1 MANIVVLED
10 DAATRLLIAGVLKKA
25 GHQVSAIDNGAE
37 GLLII
42 LAEQPDLVI
51 SDVQMPKMTGF
62 EVLQHLRLTP
72 EVADTPVI
80 LLTSLSARSDMRTG
94 MRQGADDYITKPFD
108 PNELLESVNAQLQ
121 RVQLRQSTLDERA
134 TVLAQSK
141 ITALKDSYELKLKQA
156 ALQAA
161 ALALGQAA
169 VPTTMAGKVPG
180 SSPSTSEATP
190 DPFELA
196 SRHVPK
202 AWVMHVTVHNSAQFM
217 AKLPARDW
225 RLLLRSLYSPSGD
238 ASALKTASFV
248 DFSGSDLLLVFADQ
262 TGQTIAAP
270 QRAARALAD
279 MVEASGR
286 CKRWAASHFAGTDLP
301 ALRVLLSLH
310 AGPVDMATVPLDS
323 GGQREMAFGPT
334 IDQTLALRSS
344 NPSLVWLA
352 AASDEA
358 LAGADKLFRTG
369 ASARIT
375 ANGKDLRV
383 HALMGLGTA
392 TSALPCQSGP
402 VQGEAAGWI

>member
-25 GHQVSAIDNGAE
+25 GHQVSTVDNGAE

-62 EVLQHLRLTP
+62 EVLQHMRLTP

-94 MRQGADDYITKPFD
+94 MREGADDYITKPFD
-108 PNELLESVNAQLQ
+108 PTELLESVSAQLQ

-134 TVLAQSK
+134 NALAQSK
-141 ITALKDSYELKLKQA
+141 ITALKDSYEAKLKQA
-156 ALQAA
+156 AAQASVQTA
-161 ALALGQAA
+161 A
-169 VPTTMAGKVPG
+169 AGKVP
-180 SSPSTSEATP
+180 STSGSAH
-190 DPFELA
+190 DLSELA

-225 RLLLRSLYSPSGD
+225 RLLLRSLYSPSGA

-248 DFSGSDLLLVFADQ
+248 DLSGSDLLLVFADQ
-262 TGQTIAAP
+262 PGQTIAAP
-270 QRAARALAD
+270 QRAACALAD

-323 GGQREMAFGPT
+323 GGQREMAFGST

-344 NPSLVWLA
+344 NSSLVWLA

-358 LAGADKLFRTG
+358 LAGAGNLFRTG
-369 ASARIT
+369 ASTRIT
-375 ANGKDLRV
+375 ASGKDLRI
-383 HALMGLGTA
+383 HALMGLGA
-392 TSALPCQSGP
+392 AASALPYQS
-402 VQGEAAGWI
+402 VQAQGEASGWI